1 MHKVWCG
8 FIPVSDKVKCPHS
21 EKVLNRSINQIMN
34 FGGKSNMSLI
44 RCPECSKEFSD
55 LALSCPHCGYKNK
68 SELQSEESIHNS
80 ELREKQATRK
90 FGKKSL
96 FISICAVL
104 LVIIGLTVYFYFQ
117 ANPPLN
123 KSEKEIFNT
132 AEEAYKNDEYLLAY
146 SLYAQLP
153 DYQKAIKRMD
163 SIEMPLDGTWKCN
176 LGITLLGTPFY
187 FNYYFGEGD
196 IYCAVA
202 GDSTPII
209 SKTAFQ
215 NQKIPSQFTFESLSS
230 KPDGTILLAY
240 KNSEGKIANFEIN
253 VKSNDRFI
261 MHPTGADP
269 DVFDYSRT
277 S

>member
-1 MHKVWCG
+1 MSSFREGTQSKHQSNNEFW
-8 FIPVSDKVKCPHS
+8 
-21 EKVLNRSINQIMN
+21 
-34 FGGKSNMSLI
+34 GKSNMSLI
-44 RCPECSKEFSD
+44 SCPECSNEISD

-68 SELQSEESIHNS
+68 SELQSEESLHNS
-80 ELREKQATRK
+80 ELQEKQATRN

-132 AEEAYKNDEYLLAY
+132 AEEAYKSDEYLLAY

-163 SIEMPLDGTWKCN
+163 SIEMPLDGTWMCD

-187 FNYYFGEGD
+187 MHYYFGEGD
-196 IYCAVA
+196 IYFAVT
-202 GDSTPII
+202 GDSAPII

-215 NQKIPSQFTFESLSS
+215 NMVTSGQFIFVSLSNKS
-230 KPDGTILLAY
+230 DGTILLSY
-240 KNSEGKIANFEIN
+240 KNSTGDIANFEIA
-253 VKSNDRFI
+253 VKTNDRFFI
-261 MHPTGADP
+261 NRAGDSQIN
-269 DVFDYSRT
+269 DYSRT

>member
-1 MHKVWCG
+1 
-8 FIPVSDKVKCPHS
+8 
-21 EKVLNRSINQIMN
+21 
-34 FGGKSNMSLI
+34 MSLI
-44 RCPECSKEFSD
+44 SCPECSNEISD

-80 ELREKQATRK
+80 ELQVKQAIRK
-90 FGKKSL
+90 FSKKSL

-104 LVIIGLTVYFYFQ
+104 LVIIGLTIYFYFQ

-163 SIEMPLDGTWKCN
+163 SIEMPLAGTWMCDT
-176 LGITLLGTPFY
+176 GIDLLGTHFY

-196 IYCAVA
+196 MYFAVTK
-202 GDSTPII
+202 DSTPII
-209 SKTAFQ
+209 SKTSFQ
-215 NQKIPSQFTFESLSS
+215 NQNKVTCFRSIFDSISS
-230 KPDGTILLAY
+230 KSDGTILLSY
-240 KNSEGKIANFEIN
+240 KNSTGEIEN
-253 VKSNDRFI
+253 YEIKVKSNDRFFI
-261 MHPTGADP
+261 NSKDGDSNVN
-269 DVFDYSRT
+269 DFSRT